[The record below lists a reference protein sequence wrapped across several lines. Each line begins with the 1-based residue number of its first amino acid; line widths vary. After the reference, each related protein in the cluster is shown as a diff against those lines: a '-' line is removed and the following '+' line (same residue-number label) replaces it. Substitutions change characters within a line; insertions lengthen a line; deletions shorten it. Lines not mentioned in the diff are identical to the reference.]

1 MRVLAVLGKLL
12 ISLGVGVL
20 LFVAWTLWGTGLY
33 TEREQTRLSQ
43 TFDAQ
48 PSFKRVVE
56 SGDRPHGPP
65 ADFRPGPGDPVF
77 RLEIPALD
85 IRKIVVEGVG
95 VEELKVGPGH
105 YPSCRGSFLPPLCTE
120 LDEIW
125 PGERGRVILSGHRTT
140 YDAPFWGLDE
150 LEEGDEIR
158 AETRW
163 GDFNYVVSGKEIVAP
178 NSRDIANPAASN
190 GRELVLT
197 TCHPRFSAAER
208 LIVFAELE
216 GVT

>member
-85 IRKIVVEGVG
+85 IRKIVVEGSAWRSSRWVPVTIRRAG
-95 VEELKVGPGH
+95 D
-105 YPSCRGSFLPPLCTE
+105 PSCPHC
-120 LDEIW
+120 
-125 PGERGRVILSGHRTT
+125 
-140 YDAPFWGLDE
+140 
-150 LEEGDEIR
+150 
-158 AETRW
+158 
-163 GDFNYVVSGKEIVAP
+163 AP
-178 NSRDIANPAASN
+178 NWTKS
-190 GRELVLT
+190 GRGNAGE
-197 TCHPRFSAAER
+197 
-208 LIVFAELE
+208 
-216 GVT
+216 